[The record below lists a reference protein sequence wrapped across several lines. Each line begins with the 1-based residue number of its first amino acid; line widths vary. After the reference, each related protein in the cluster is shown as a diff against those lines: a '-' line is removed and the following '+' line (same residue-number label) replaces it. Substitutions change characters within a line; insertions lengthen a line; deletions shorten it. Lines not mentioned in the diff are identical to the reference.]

1 MRNRIILISLTLA
14 VCIGAK
20 AADELITGP
29 EVLYLLAGAVVMML
43 THSIWLLIAQGKWR
57 RSWRKRARAK
67 LTAKAAYVQQM
78 KITAEN
84 EAAGALAMSS
94 AEGTPALSSV
104 SGSEVSFVTAE
115 SSEESAEGW
124 RPWVDIFISAKNES
138 RVIETTVR
146 NFFKIDYDRFLLWV
160 IDDCSTDSMPA
171 ILENLKGEYPRLR
184 VLNRPYGSYP
194 GKSAALNDALPLAK
208 GEVIAVFDADA
219 YVEPNFFDL
228 TLPVLAPDGI
238 GAVQAQKKIFDHQ
251 TSQFLCNCQA
261 SEYALDTYFQMG
273 RDLIGGAVELRG
285 DGQLIKRAALID
297 VGGWN
302 NKSIT
307 DDLDLSMRLLISNW
321 DIRFVPDA
329 HVFEE
334 AVPTLKGL
342 LRQRRRWAEGSI
354 RRYLDYI
361 FPLNSPTR
369 LSFVER
375 VDTLAFTV
383 YFIVPALC
391 VTELSSEISKFAMGM
406 PANTRLFA
414 LLATAVFVI
423 TQIDMLI
430 ALRIYRNKMPF
441 VRSFFHSIAA
451 TAYIYIHW
459 VPVIIASFYQILF
472 GKNTSTWH
480 RTEHTGEA
488 LEVESDSEFTLVRQ

>member
-1 MRNRIILISLTLA
+1 M
-14 VCIGAK
+14 
-20 AADELITGP
+20 
-29 EVLYLLAGAVVMML
+29 
-43 THSIWLLIAQGKWR
+43 
-57 RSWRKRARAK
+57 
-67 LTAKAAYVQQM
+67 
-78 KITAEN
+78 
-84 EAAGALAMSS
+84 
-94 AEGTPALSSV
+94 
-104 SGSEVSFVTAE
+104 
-115 SSEESAEGW
+115 
-124 RPWVDIFISAKNES
+124 
-138 RVIETTVR
+138 
-146 NFFKIDYDRFLLWV
+146 
-160 IDDCSTDSMPA
+160 
-171 ILENLKGEYPRLR
+171 R

-238 GAVQAQKKIFDHQ
+238 GAVQAQKKIFEHQ
-251 TSQFLCNCQA
+251 TSQFLCNCQC

-307 DDLDLSMRLLISNW
+307 DDLDLSMRLLINHW

-361 FPLNSPTR
+361 FPLNSPRDSPLLNALTR
-369 LSFVER
+369 
-375 VDTLAFTV
+375 
-383 YFIVPALC
+383 
-391 VTELSSEISKFAMGM
+391 
-406 PANTRLFA
+406 
-414 LLATAVFVI
+414 
-423 TQIDMLI
+423 
-430 ALRIYRNKMPF
+430 
-441 VRSFFHSIAA
+441 
-451 TAYIYIHW
+451 
-459 VPVIIASFYQILF
+459 
-472 GKNTSTWH
+472 
-480 RTEHTGEA
+480 
-488 LEVESDSEFTLVRQ
+488 

>member
-1 MRNRIILISLTLA
+1 MRNRIILIAITLA
-14 VCIGAK
+14 VCIAMK
-20 AADELITGP
+20 AVDELVTGP
-29 EVLYLLAGAVVMML
+29 EVLLLLAGAVVMML

-57 RSWRKRARAK
+57 RRWRQHARAK
-67 LTAKAAYVQQM
+67 LTARAAYVQQR
-78 KITAEN
+78 KN
-84 EAAGALAMSS
+84 ELAQQVESDGAPAMIAGTDLAVASEMSD
-94 AEGTPALSSV
+94 
-104 SGSEVSFVTAE
+104 EVT
-115 SSEESAEGW
+115 EGW
-124 RPWVDIFISAKNES
+124 LPWVDIFISAKNES

-146 NFFKIDYDRFLLWV
+146 NFFKLDYDRFLLWV
-160 IDDCSTDSMPA
+160 IDDCSTDSMPQ
-171 ILENLKGEYPRLR
+171 ILEGLKGEFPRLR

-219 YVEPNFFDL
+219 YVDPNFFHL
-228 TLPVLAPDGI
+228 TLPVLAPDHI
-238 GAVQAQKKIFDHQ
+238 GAVQAQKRIFEHQ
-251 TSQFLCNCQA
+251 TNNFLCNCQA

-285 DGQLIKRAALID
+285 NGELVKRNALID

-307 DDLDLSMRLLISNW
+307 DDLDLSTRLLVSNW

-329 HVFEE
+329 HVWEE
-334 AVPTLKGL
+334 GVPTLKGL

-369 LSFVER
+369 LSLVER
-375 VDTLAFTV
+375 IDTLAFTV
-383 YFIVPALC
+383 YFIVPTLC
-391 VTELSSEISKFAMGM
+391 VTEFSSEISKFAMGV
-406 PANTRLFA
+406 PTNTKLFA
-414 LLATAVFVI
+414 LLAMAVFVI

-430 ALRIYRNKMPF
+430 ALRIYRKKMPV
-441 VRSFFHSIAA
+441 VRSFFHSIVV
-451 TAYIYIHW
+451 TAYIYGHW
-459 VPVIIASFYQILF
+459 VPVIVASFCQILF
-472 GKNTSTWH
+472 GRNTSTWH

-488 LEVESDSEFTLVRQ
+488 ASDSDLRLARQ